1 MGRRMMLALQ
11 REPENRYDKMAVKVV
26 APIDVPAE
34 VREEVTRDHHPQ
46 QKVKEILGQVGPN
59 LKLTVH
65 IYFQIFYFNQY

>member
-1 MGRRMMLALQ
+1 
-11 REPENRYDKMAVKVV
+11 MAVKVV